1 MLCTASTYLYAAGK
15 ESCCASR
22 KNVTSGKP
30 HNRIVTAHALDL
42 RRGIAPRARGA
53 FGAEESPR
61 RRSTALAQDV
71 QTADAYG
78 VLRAEPL
85 PRLRLRRKHALLLVV
100 SPFRLATSES
110 VLSSQSSP
118 LDTRAILACLIR
130 RLALAIFFDTAV
142 SCFGPGPRKDLSLQ
156 HSQTA

>member
-22 KNVTSGKP
+22 RNVTSGKP
-30 HNRIVTAHALDL
+30 HNRICYALDL
-42 RRGIAPRARGA
+42 RRGIAPRAGGS
-53 FGAEESPR
+53 FGAEEPPW

-130 RLALAIFFDTAV
+130 RVALAIFFDTAV
-142 SCFGPGPRKDLSLQ
+142 SCLGPGPRKDLSLQ

>member
-1 MLCTASTYLYAAGK
+1 MHCFDIPV
-15 ESCCASR
+15 R
-22 KNVTSGKP
+22 RRQ
-30 HNRIVTAHALDL
+30 RIVLRVQEKCYQRKTAQPYRYALDL
-42 RRGIAPRARGA
+42 RRGIAPRAGGS
-53 FGAEESPR
+53 FGAEEPPW